1 MGKSSGTG
9 KANFG
14 YNSGTTTVSISPQ
27 GTTTTGH
34 RWQVILF
41 GTQTGDVTLSAP
53 TGFTKTWKA
62 NYLEIDN

>member
-1 MGKSSGTG
+1 VGKSGGTG

-14 YNSGTTTVSISPQ
+14 YSSGTTTVAINPQ

-34 RWQVILF
+34 NWQVILF

-53 TGFTKTWKA
+53 TGFTKKW
-62 NYLEIDN
+62 NNNSLEIDN